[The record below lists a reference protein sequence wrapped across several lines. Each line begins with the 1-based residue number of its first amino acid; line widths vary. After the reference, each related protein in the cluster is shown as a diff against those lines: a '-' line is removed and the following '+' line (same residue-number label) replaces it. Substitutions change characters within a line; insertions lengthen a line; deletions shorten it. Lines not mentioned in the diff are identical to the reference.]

1 MDEDTFVRLVT
12 AGQSAAPGYFSYDAD
27 LNRRNRDLFESR
39 DSARSLDAT
48 EFARLRTA
56 GAVVLDARD
65 QFEFAAGHL
74 ADSVNVPLDG
84 RFAEQA
90 GSVLISQDEI
100 LIVAPEGRAEETVT
114 RLARIGFDRV
124 HGYATEPGHS
134 STPSPSRYAR
144 RAG

>member
-1 MDEDTFVRLVT
+1 MDQDTFVGLVT

-39 DSARSLDAT
+39 DSARALDAT

-56 GAVVLDARD
+56 GAVGLDARD

-74 ADSVNVPLDG
+74 AGSVNVPLDG

-90 GSVLISQDEI
+90 GSVLTPEDEI
-100 LIVAPEGRAEETVT
+100 LIVAASTAT
-114 RLARIGFDRV
+114 RPS
-124 HGYATEPGHS
+124 PGSS
-134 STPSPSRYAR
+134 STPSPSRHAR